1 MIPDDVVDRVRVEAD
16 PVAIIGEFVKLKR
29 VGSSFRG
36 PCPFHHGKGDNFS
49 ISPRGGYK
57 CFVCGETGDV
67 FTFVQKQV
75 GLDFVESVKWV
86 GAKVGI
92 EVRDVQRVREERDP
106 REPLYEVLAAAAE
119 YFQQQLW
126 DAPDAEP
133 ARQYLAQRALGD
145 AVARQVGLGWASRDP
160 IALRDHLRALGHD
173 DARQLEAGLLVV
185 REGETE
191 PRPRFRGRLIFPI
204 HDVQGRAIAFGGR
217 VIGQGEPKY
226 LNSPETPV
234 FQKGRTLYGLH
245 RAKHAIRKEERVLVV
260 EGYFDAV
267 RVAASGIECVVAPL
281 GTALTDEQAKLM
293 RRYTGTAYLLYDS
306 DKAGLKATFRSG
318 DELLR
323 QGMRVLV
330 VTLPNGEDPD
340 SFARAKGRDGLEAQL
355 AAAIDLFE
363 RKVQILERGG
373 WFADLRRKRLAIDRL
388 IPTIR
393 AASDPLTRDLY
404 LGRAS
409 EAAGIDRELLAREVA
424 AVTDRPRRYGSAVAE
439 AEPEGGPA
447 SARAPSPG
455 RARAERRHA
464 SSQRTS
470 LAERELVR
478 TLVHFP
484 QYVDEVAERLG
495 AEDFHNAV
503 LRRIFGAVLA
513 AGAESGPA
521 EWAEALG
528 PAEVAEL
535 EALLAQQGGLEHP
548 AAIVQSSVARL
559 GQGRLITARL
569 AEIDRELPLA
579 DGAQKDALIDEKQR
593 LRRELGAMGIVRYKA
608 FDSRRQ

>member
-1 MIPDDVVDRVRVEAD
+1 MIPDEVVDRVRQEAD

-67 FTFVQKQV
+67 FTFVQKHV
-75 GLDFVESVKWV
+75 GLDFVEAVKWV
-86 GAKVGI
+86 GAKVGV
-92 EVRDVQRVREERDP
+92 EVHEVQRAREERDP
-106 REPLYEVLAAAAE
+106 REPLFEALAAAAE
-119 YFQQQLW
+119 FFQRQLW
-126 DAPDAEP
+126 DEPEAEP
-133 ARQYLAQRALGD
+133 ARRYLEQRDLSVD
-145 AVARQVGLGWASRDP
+145 VARQVGLGWASRDP
-160 IALRDHLRALGHD
+160 IALRDHLRALGHE

-191 PRPRFRGRLIFPI
+191 PRPRFRGRLMFPI
-204 HDVQGRAIAFGGR
+204 HDVQGRVIAFGGR
-217 VIGQGEPKY
+217 VIGLGEPKY

-245 RAKHAIRKEERVLVV
+245 RARHAIRKDERVLVV

-267 RVAASGIECVVAPL
+267 RVAATGIESVVAPL

-293 RRYTGTAYLLYDS
+293 RRYAGSAYLLYDS

-330 VTLPNGEDPD
+330 VTLPAGEDPD
-340 SFARAKGRDGLEAQL
+340 TFARARGREGLEAQL

-373 WFADLRRKRLAIDRL
+373 WFADLRRKRIALDRL

-393 AASDPLTRDLY
+393 AAADPLTRDLY
-404 LGRAS
+404 LRRAS

-424 AVTDRPRRYGSAVAE
+424 AAPAGLRRSRPLTGV
-439 AEPEGGPA
+439 PEGGSAPDEGGRGA
-447 SARAPSPG
+447 SRG
-455 RARAERRHA
+455 RSE
-464 SSQRTS
+464 
-470 LAERELVR
+470 
-478 TLVHFP
+478 
-484 QYVDEVAERLG
+484 
-495 AEDFHNAV
+495 
-503 LRRIFGAVLA
+503 
-513 AGAESGPA
+513 
-521 EWAEALG
+521 
-528 PAEVAEL
+528 
-535 EALLAQQGGLEHP
+535 
-548 AAIVQSSVARL
+548 
-559 GQGRLITARL
+559 
-569 AEIDRELPLA
+569 
-579 DGAQKDALIDEKQR
+579 
-593 LRRELGAMGIVRYKA
+593 
-608 FDSRRQ
+608 